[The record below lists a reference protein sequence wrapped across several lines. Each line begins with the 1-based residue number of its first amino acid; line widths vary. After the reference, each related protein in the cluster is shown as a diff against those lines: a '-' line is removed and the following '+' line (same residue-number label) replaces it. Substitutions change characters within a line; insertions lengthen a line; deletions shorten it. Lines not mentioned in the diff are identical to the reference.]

1 MIGNRKGGCAR
12 PVMAVVDPGYD
23 SIMRSISVP
32 FVLSPPSGARVQ
44 TRLRPSQHDAAV
56 LGMVGEYLGRLAN
69 SDLARRCAVGP
80 GTDGRTDRKRALTA
94 PSSSR
99 WAGAITRTSGD
110 QWERAHA
117 NLLDVRVGLR
127 CAVTRLR
134 ARLAVP
140 VGQARGRG
148 RSRVRGYQSQ
158 AERFEKQRRLQH
170 LRSRLGEVEGRLAA
184 GRVSVCRG
192 GRRLARLRQAVAG
205 AGDGG
210 SGKDGRTSQVTHAQW
225 RERWEAERL
234 FLTADGEADKA
245 WGNETIRV
253 HPDEQWLELRLPSPL
268 AHLSNTPGRAAT
280 YRLSCPVVF
289 THRRAEWAAQAAS
302 GAVRYDLSF
311 DPARGRWYAAASWR
325 LPARQVPSP
334 EELRQH
340 RTVAVDLN
348 AGHLDAW
355 VLDPSGNPVGEPHT
369 IALDLDGLPASS
381 RDGRLR
387 EAVAA
392 TIRLAR
398 AGCRRSIMVED
409 LNFGDARHSGRE
421 TLGRGRRG
429 KAFRRTVAGM
439 PTRAFRDLLVGMAAN
454 AGLWVV
460 AVDPGWTSKWGERY
474 WQAPLTEST
483 KTSVTVSRHHA
494 AAVVIGRRGLGLGA
508 RRRPG
513 VTRPHRRMGKG
524 ELPARLGGRAVGCE
538 GPGPPGGQRAAA
550 RPRKTHPAER
560 PGPGDQVVQD
570 RSGPPG
576 QDHSCSLK
584 RNGRA
589 EPLLQVRHE
598 VVGSYL
604 GCSLGRRA
612 CS

>member
-1 MIGNRKGGCAR
+1 VRTLA
-12 PVMAVVDPGYD
+12 PVGVAA
-23 SIMRSISVP
+23 
-32 FVLSPPSGARVQ
+32 PPSGARIR
-44 TRLRPSQHDAAV
+44 TRLRLDADDEQVLRAAGQH
-56 LGMVGEYLGRLAN
+56 LGRLAGQ
-69 SDLARRCAVGP
+69 DLARRCRLGQGP
-80 GTDGRTDRKRALTA
+80 DQRADRKRALTA

-99 WAGAITRTSGD
+99 WAGAVTRTSGD
-110 QWERAHA
+110 QWARAYA
-117 NLLDVRVGLR
+117 NLLDARTGLR
-127 CAVTRLR
+127 RAVKQLR

-140 VGQARGRG
+140 VGQVRGRG
-148 RSRVRGYQSQ
+148 RSRVRGYESQ

-184 GRVSVCRG
+184 GRVAVCRG
-192 GRRLARLRQAVAG
+192 GRRLAKLRQAVAG
-205 AGDGG
+205 GG
-210 SGKDGRTSQVTHAQW
+210 GGGKDGHTAQVTQAQW
-225 RERWEAERL
+225 RERWEAGRL

-245 WGNETIRV
+245 WGNETIRI

-280 YRLSCPVVF
+280 YRLACPVAF
-289 THRRAEWAAQAAS
+289 THRRHEWAAQAAS
-302 GAVRYDLSF
+302 GAVRYDLLL

-325 LPARQVPSP
+325 LPTRQVPSL
-334 EELRQH
+334 EELRQD
-340 RTVAVDLN
+340 RAVAVDLNN

-355 VLDPSGNPVGEPHT
+355 VLDPSGNPVGEPAT
-369 IALDLDGLPASS
+369 VALDLDGLPAST

-387 EAVAA
+387 AAVAA
-392 TIRLAR
+392 IIRLAR
-398 AGCRRSIMVED
+398 AGGCRSVMVED
-409 LNFGDARHSGRE
+409 LDFADARQTGRE

-439 PTRAFRDLLVGMAAN
+439 PTRAFRDLLVGMTAN

-460 AVDPGWTSKWGERY
+460 AVDPAWTSRWGGRY

-560 PGPGDQVVQD
+560 IGPGDQVVQD
-570 RSGPPG
+570 RLGPPG
-576 QDHSCSLK
+576 QDS
-584 RNGRA
+584 
-589 EPLLQVRHE
+589 PLPTR
-598 VVGSYL
+598 
-604 GCSLGRRA
+604 
-612 CS
+612 